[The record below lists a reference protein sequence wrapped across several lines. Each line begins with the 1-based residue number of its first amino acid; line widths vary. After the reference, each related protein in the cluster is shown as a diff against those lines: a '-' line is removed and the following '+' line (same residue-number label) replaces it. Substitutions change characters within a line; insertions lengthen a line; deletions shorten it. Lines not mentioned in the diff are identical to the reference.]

1 MATYTLAGGCFWCLD
16 AVFQRLK
23 GIESSICGYAGGI
36 AEDADYYA
44 VATGKTDHAETVQVT
59 FDKTV
64 IPGDVILDMFFL
76 IHDSTTLNRQGGDV
90 GRQYRS
96 TMFYAD
102 ETQNEL
108 FEAAV
113 ERAKTHW
120 GDNIVTELT
129 PLDTFYPAEIEHT
142 DYYSNNPT
150 TGYCTVVIE
159 PKISKARK
167 AYASW
172 FKDNQ
177 QQ

>member
-1 MATYTLAGGCFWCLD
+1 
-16 AVFQRLK
+16 
-23 GIESSICGYAGGI
+23 
-36 AEDADYYA
+36 
-44 VATGKTDHAETVQVT
+44 
-59 FDKTV
+59 
-64 IPGDVILDMFFL
+64 MFFL

-172 FKDNQ
+172 F
-177 QQ
+177 